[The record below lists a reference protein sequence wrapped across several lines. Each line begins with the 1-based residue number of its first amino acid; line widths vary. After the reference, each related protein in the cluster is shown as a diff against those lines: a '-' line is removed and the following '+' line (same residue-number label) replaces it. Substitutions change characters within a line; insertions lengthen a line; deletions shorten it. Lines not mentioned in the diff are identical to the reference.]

1 MKTFAAAFLVTILF
15 TSPVHADDRVPRAQA
30 SFASAVEAYKKG
42 DYEGAVRLNRDVLA
56 AGIESAAI
64 HFNLGNSYLRAR
76 QIGRSVAS
84 YLRAERLAPRDGDIK
99 ANLGYVRGLVNGP
112 AAVDKRPL
120 WASPFEQVAVD
131 ELRWSA
137 LIIFM
142 LTATA
147 VLIGLYAGLKR
158 RKVAWW
164 ALIGGILLVYVVI
177 GLFTRAVEETG
188 RGVALERADVRFEP
202 SPQATTY
209 FKLLEGTELRV
220 LREKDGWLK
229 VERLDHK
236 AGWVPVSAVE
246 KI

>member
-1 MKTFAAAFLVTILF
+1 MRVTSILVIFISLLVC
-15 TSPVHADDRVPRAQA
+15 SAHAEDRAQRARA

-42 DYEGAVRLNRDVLA
+42 DYESAIRLNSGVLA
-56 AGIESAAI
+56 VGKESAAV

-76 QIGRSVAS
+76 QIGHALAS

-112 AAVDKRPL
+112 SPAEKRPF
-120 WASPFEQVAVD
+120 WALPFGQFSVD

-147 VLIGLYAGLKR
+147 VLVGLYAGLKR

-164 ALIGGILLVYVVI
+164 ALLGGMLCAYVVV
-177 GLFTRAVEETG
+177 GLFTRAVEEAG
-188 RGVALERADVRFEP
+188 RGVSLERTDVRFEP

-209 FKLLEGTELRV
+209 FKLLEGTEIRV
-220 LREKDGWLK
+220 LREKEGWLK
-229 VERLDHK
+229 IERLDHK